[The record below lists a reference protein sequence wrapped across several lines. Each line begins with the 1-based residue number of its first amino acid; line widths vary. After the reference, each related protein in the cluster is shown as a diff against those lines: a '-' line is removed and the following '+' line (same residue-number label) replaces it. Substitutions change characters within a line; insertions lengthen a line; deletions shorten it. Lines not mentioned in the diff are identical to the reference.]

1 MEQIQPQFT
10 AGANSLTRTLQGMI
24 KGISDKPTPLDF
36 GKINDD
42 YSLTTNSLRTPI
54 PKDEYGVCRS
64 VLYSEAYP
72 LTEDMLGKPKRKP
85 DNTKIDEADG
95 IHIHVCGGQCSWA
108 AATGAHLH
116 WVELP
121 KKMRRLKPGDKVLVA
136 WIQNEAVVIDI
147 VFSAKYLGTDDE
159 PIWDSDISGND
170 DKSNWA
176 SDYFGNDDESNLDS
190 DILGTDD

>member
-10 AGANSLTRTLQGMI
+10 AGANSLTRTLQGMM
-24 KGISDKPTPLDF
+24 KGISDKPPQLDF

-54 PKDEYGVCRS
+54 PKYEYSVCRS
-64 VLYSEAYP
+64 VLYSDAYP
-72 LTEDMLGKPKRKP
+72 LTEDMAGIPKKFLQP
-85 DNTKIDEADG
+85 TKITIQDG
-95 IHIHVCGGQCSWA
+95 MHIHACASPYCPWPA
-108 AATGAHLH
+108 PTGAHWH

-159 PIWDSDISGND
+159 SD
-170 DKSNWA
+170 W
-176 SDYFGNDDESNLDS
+176 
-190 DILGTDD
+190 T

>member
-10 AGANSLTRTLQGMI
+10 AGANSLTRTLQGMM
-24 KGISDKPTPLDF
+24 KGISDKPPQLDF

-54 PKDEYGVCRS
+54 PKDEYSVCRS

-72 LTEDMLGKPKRKP
+72 LTEDVAGNPKRKP
-85 DNTKIDEADG
+85 KNTKIDVQDG
-95 IHIHVCGGQCSWA
+95 QHVHFCGSGYCRWDEPS
-108 AATGAHLH
+108 GAHWH

-136 WIQNEAVVIDI
+136 WIQNEAVVVDI

-159 PIWDSDISGND
+159 PNWDSNILGI
-170 DKSNWA
+170 
-176 SDYFGNDDESNLDS
+176 DDELDLDS
-190 DILGTDD
+190 DILDIGDENDWT